1 MGGVLRGLG
10 ISKQI
15 CFKVEEGI
23 LSRID
28 AKSVISRAEKSEP

>member
-1 MGGVLRGLG
+1 MGGIRGGFG
-10 ISKQI
+10 ISMQS

-28 AKSVISRAEKSEP
+28 AKSVISWAEKRKP